1 MENRVFFDFYGVCLK
16 VNCEDIE
23 LLENIRRDFS
33 YFHRDSQASVVISI
47 SVNLESPAFDKVPPL
62 KASLYNPD
70 SIAYDDKN
78 IRYVDYQGKA
88 LSIYDYK
95 KEDGRIY
102 SSNREL
108 LHELVY
114 LLILSRVGELL
125 DKKGIH
131 RIHALG
137 FSIREQGA
145 LCLLPQGAGKTTLAL
160 EFLKRDDIRLL
171 SDDTVLINRRGELLA
186 FPLRIG
192 VSSDC
197 KLDISSQYLRTF
209 QRRKYGQ
216 KTLID
221 IDYFK
226 GKIAPLAT
234 PSIIL
239 IGQRVFSDE
248 TKIVKVSKIKAIG
261 PLFRD
266 AVIGLGLAQMVEY
279 FLRFDFRDIFSK
291 IGITLSRLL
300 ASFKLLLH
308 ARTYCFLI
316 GRDAEKNAETLRRF
330 LENK

>member
-1 MENRVFFDFYGVCLK
+1 MSLFFDFYGVCVK
-16 VNCEDIE
+16 VDCSDRE

-33 YFHRDSQASVVISI
+33 YFYTDSQAQLAISI
-47 SVNLESPAFDKVPPL
+47 SVYLESPDFDKVQFL
-62 KASLYNPD
+62 KASLYNSD

-88 LSIYDYK
+88 LSIYDYR
-95 KEDGRIY
+95 KEEGKIY

-137 FSIREQGA
+137 FSIKENGI

-160 EFLKRDDIRLL
+160 ELLKRDDVKLL
-171 SDDTVLINRRGELLA
+171 SDDTVLINRRGQFLA

-192 VSSDC
+192 VSSDF
-197 KLDISSQYLRTF
+197 KLDIPPQYLRTF
-209 QRRKYGQ
+209 KRRKYGQ

-221 IDYFK
+221 IEYFRD
-226 GKIAPLAT
+226 KIAGPIK
-234 PSIIL
+234 PSILL
-239 IGQRVFSDE
+239 IGERIFSSRA
-248 TKIVKVSKIKAIG
+248 KIVRVNKIKAIL
-261 PLFRD
+261 PLVRD

-279 FLRFDFRDIFSK
+279 YLRFDFKDIFSK
-291 IGITLSRLL
+291 ICILLSRLL
-300 ASFKLLLH
+300 VSFKFFLH
-308 ARTYCFLI
+308 GQIHRFLI
-316 GRDAEKNAETLRRF
+316 GRDVKKNAEIICRF
-330 LENK
+330 LNLQE